1 MQKVSMPTLQVRNI
15 PQELYDRIKKSAESE
30 RRSLSQQTIIL
41 LDEALTD
48 RAKETARKAALE
60 RILSRS
66 PIMDLDPV
74 DIVRS
79 MRDER

>member
-15 PQELYDRIKKSAESE
+15 PQELYDRIKQSAESE

>member
-1 MQKVSMPTLQVRNI
+1 MPTLQVRNI
-15 PQELYDRIKKSAESE
+15 PQELYDRIKQSAESE